1 MGRSYIRGPDS
12 LYVPPASQHLSMPPL
27 SVFIRVHPWFNSLPA
42 PKPTASPHLKV
53 QNRLQQRQ
61 LYIANRASLALDRLS
76 RTRNVEVA
84 EPFLRKNIV
93 FSDDD
98 FQTFLKDWNREIG
111 FDPGEVIEA
120 FMKWKIER
128 HYRELRSEVLY
139 NRPENVADPMQKI
152 WRALRWKS

>member
-1 MGRSYIRGPDS
+1 MRLKKTPVESF
-12 LYVPPASQHLSMPPL
+12 
-27 SVFIRVHPWFNSLPA
+27 FILFMFLFGLLITFIWM
-42 PKPTASPHLKV
+42 
-53 QNRLQQRQ
+53 
-61 LYIANRASLALDRLS
+61 YIANRASLALDRLS

-139 NRPENVADPMQKI
+139 DRPENVADPMRKI